1 MARAFWIS
9 TGDISGEY
17 DPLDIVMTRVA
28 ADTPA
33 FRQID
38 YAALYRKAVEDLS
51 RGAKALGADAVIWIT
66 FQAAHSP
73 NVGAEVFAT
82 GTAVKVRGARVEP

>member
-1 MARAFWIS
+1 MARDFWVS
-9 TGDISGEY
+9 TGDISHEY
-17 DPLDIVMTRVA
+17 DSLDIVMTRVG

-33 FRQID
+33 FRQLD

-51 RGAKALGADAVIWIT
+51 RAAKALGADAVIWIT
-66 FQAAHSP
+66 FQASRLS

-82 GTAVKVRGARVEP
+82 GTAVKIRSARA